1 MSFNFILDYYVNMGK
16 KNKNTIVNNTNEVDI
31 PTTYLNGVKKVIINA
46 RIEKKKERNEE
57 ITKCSDQ
64 ICKHQQLLRF
74 TREIIMET
82 MDDNDAIIRIH
93 NKYLSFVKQYDDTNN
108 ESLLPSEEFFN
119 KNQERSFHIR
129 NIYAEQFGKRT
140 FYDDIGGN
148 EAENIK
154 NFYILKK
161 EDKYE
166 INDEVYTVDGKDYNF
181 EEKWK
186 KLINFIYEHYLNKRH
201 DSIKDDTR
209 NALIIKGLHKSVP
222 IDNFINHLDIYSDW
236 LMFFF
241 IYESLYAVNE
251 ENKKIFMD
259 LAIYLNEKNTIPIK
273 ILMDKT
279 GTLKILAEK
288 YDDDFLKKLMPEETL
303 SGFTPSSMY
312 MPEEGYVDPYDL
324 ATEEDEN
331 ENKFGEIEEGNF
343 GGGRKKTRRKKQNKT
358 KRDKTKRDKTK
369 RDKTKRDKTHKKN
382 KKRTR
387 RMKRRA

>member
-324 ATEEDEN
+324 ATEEEDEN

-343 GGGRKKTRRKKQNKT
+343 GGGRKKTRRKKHKKT
-358 KRDKTKRDKTK
+358 KN
-369 RDKTKRDKTHKKN
+369 KTKRDKTHKKN

-387 RMKRRA
+387 RMKRRT